1 MESLLVLVP
10 LAAAMVS
17 FLAPGRGIASW
28 GFLTSLAVPALA
40 AGTAMDVYQH
50 GARRISLGGWAEPLG
65 IHLHMDGLSVIFLL
79 MTALVGALISIYS
92 AFFFT
97 RDKARHFW
105 PLWLIMW
112 AGLNSLFMV
121 SDVFNAY
128 VVLELVTICAVALAV
143 LSGKTESLQAGLR
156 YLLVAMAGSLAFLMG
171 VGFLYA
177 ETGML
182 DMFMQSRELQGGPA
196 AAAAFGL
203 MTTGLIIKSA
213 LLPFHFWLPPAHG
226 EAPAPVSALLSALVI
241 KGSFFLLLRLWVGVF
256 EPAGLT
262 VHSAYVLGCLGVM
275 AVLWG
280 SYQALIQAR
289 LKLIIAYSSVA
300 QVGYLFLM
308 FPLLCTVPEAPWA
321 EKAWAGG
328 TYQAISHGLAKAALF
343 LAAGNLI
350 LSTGTDRIHY
360 MKNIASRLPM
370 TTFTLGLAGVSLM
383 GLPPS
388 GGFVAKWMFMQA
400 ILESGQWW
408 WAIAPVLGGLLTA
421 GYVFRILGHAF
432 LLAEKEPRML
442 PVPFV
447 LEKIPLLL
455 ALCSILIGFRAEEV
469 IFMLQEHMLW
479 TVEREGGP

>member
-1 MESLLVLVP
+1 MESLLILVP
-10 LAAAMVS
+10 LAAAMGS

-28 GFLTSLAVPALA
+28 GFLTSLVIPALA
-40 AGTAMDVYQH
+40 AGTAMDVYQN
-50 GARRISLGGWAEPLG
+50 GARRVSLGGWAEPLG

-79 MTALVGALISIYS
+79 MTALGGALVSIYS
-92 AFFFT
+92 AFFFD
-97 RDKARHFW
+97 RESARHFW
-105 PLWLIMW
+105 PLWLLMW
-112 AGLNSLFMV
+112 AALNSLFMI
-121 SDVFNAY
+121 SDIFNAY
-128 VVLELVTICAVALAV
+128 VVLELVTICAAALAV

-182 DMFMQSRELQGGPA
+182 DMFMQSGELQGGPVS
-196 AAAAFGL
+196 AAAFGL
-203 MTTGLIIKSA
+203 MTTGLIMKSA
-213 LLPFHFWLPPAHG
+213 LLPFHFWLPPAPG
-226 EAPAPVSALLSALVI
+226 EAPAPVSALLSALVV

-256 EPAGLT
+256 EPAGIT
-262 VHSAYVLGCLGVM
+262 YHGAYFLGCLGVL

-280 SYQALIQAR
+280 SYQALIQPR

-328 TYQAISHGLAKAALF
+328 PYQAISHGLAKAALF

-370 TTFTLGLAGVSLM
+370 TTFTLGLAGISLM

-408 WAIAPVLGGLLTA
+408 WAVAPVLGGLLTA

-432 LLAEKEPRML
+432 LLAEKEVRML

-447 LEKIPLLL
+447 LEKIPLIL

-469 IFMLQEHMLW
+469 IFLLQEHMLW
-479 TVEREGGP
+479 TLELEGTP